1 MKLYNIWGIG
11 AMDRAGPPKMYQA
24 DAIAF
29 LKATHRT
36 LAEQEDL
43 SPNNPEVNNCLG
55 TLVATLRSWQAAG
68 FGAELADH
76 PDLAEVAT
84 GLPRLCAAAEVA
96 MEKWWCRKILGG
108 PCPGVQSLAA
118 FWYLDEYRAL
128 YRSEMALL
136 GDRRAESFA
145 FLGGGALPLTAILLV
160 GGAPGVRVECVDCDG
175 EACEL
180 AARLVALLGL
190 ADRVGVTHGNALDH
204 RPSAGETLIC
214 ASLLHAPGLYARLSE
229 GRAERL
235 LIRDAEGAYRFC
247 YRSAPLPGCGFI
259 ERAKSPL
266 STRRINTSRYFE
278 RFPPP
283 A

>member
-1 MKLYNIWGIG
+1 
-11 AMDRAGPPKMYQA
+11 MYQA

-55 TLVATLRSWQAAG
+55 ALVATLRAWQAAG

-76 PDLAEVAT
+76 PDLADIAA
-84 GLPRLCAAAEVA
+84 GLPRLCAAAEA
-96 MEKWWCRKILGG
+96 EMEKWWCRKILAD
-108 PCPGVQSLAA
+108 PCPGAQALAA

-128 YRSEMALL
+128 CRSELALL
-136 GDRRAESFA
+136 GDRRAERFA
-145 FLGGGALPLTAILLV
+145 FLGCGALPVTAILLAQT
-160 GGAPGVRVECVDCDG
+160 APGICVECVDRNG

-180 AARLVALLGL
+180 AAGLIALLGL
-190 ADRVGVTHGNALDH
+190 AGRVKVSEGDARDY
-204 RPSAGETLIC
+204 RPSAEETLIC
-214 ASLLHAPGLYARLSE
+214 ASLLHAPGLYARLADAN
-229 GRAERL
+229 AERL
-235 LIRDAEGAYRFC
+235 VIRDAEGAYRFC
-247 YRSAPLPGCGFI
+247 YRPAPLPGRGFV
-259 ERAKSPL
+259 ERAKSPI

-278 RFPPP
+278 RRDQCEVGAVP

>member
-1 MKLYNIWGIG
+1 M
-11 AMDRAGPPKMYQA
+11 QHA

-36 LAEQEDL
+36 LTEQEDL

-55 TLVATLRSWQAAG
+55 ALVATLRSWQAAG
-68 FGAELADH
+68 FGAELSDH
-76 PDLAEVAT
+76 PDLADVAA
-84 GLPRLCAAAEVA
+84 GLPQLCGAAEA
-96 MEKWWCRKILGG
+96 QMEKWWCRKILAS
-108 PCPGVQSLAA
+108 PCPGAQALAA

-128 YRSEMALL
+128 CRSELALL
-136 GDRRAESFA
+136 GDRRAERFA
-145 FLGGGALPLTAILLV
+145 FLGSGALPLTAILL
-160 GGAPGVRVECVDCDG
+160 AQSSPGVCVECIDRDG

-180 AARLVALLGL
+180 AARLIALLGL
-190 ADRVGVTHGNALDH
+190 GERVEVREGDARDY

-214 ASLLHAPGLYARLSE
+214 ASLLHAPGLYACLAE
-229 GRAERL
+229 ARAERL

-247 YRSAPLPGCGFI
+247 YRPAPLPSRGFV
-259 ERAKSPL
+259 ERAKSPI

-278 RFPPP
+278 RRDQCEGGAVP